1 MKVRKFGVAKASNR
15 VLLASLV
22 EEIQQNLIKF
32 NKNRNNPFRCCSS
45 CRALVISG
53 MDLALRA
60 SSYAHSMPLIAITTV
75 ITSIEKKKQRLCKP
89 KKLFL
94 P

>member
-32 NKNRNNPFRCCSS
+32 NKNRKNPFIC
-45 CRALVISG
+45 L
-53 MDLALRA
+53 
-60 SSYAHSMPLIAITTV
+60 
-75 ITSIEKKKQRLCKP
+75 
-89 KKLFL
+89 
-94 P
+94 